1 MVTQHNVLTSPE
13 SPYYAG
19 EMRILILKACVCI
32 SRSGF
37 LQLFI
42 FSQPG
47 ITDKGQGGLG
57 VGRGGWSLFQQAAD
71 EIGIKMAFIFLGFL
85 GFENLLHQCGRQQNE
100 LKKKKKKTT
109 T

>member
-1 MVTQHNVLTSPE
+1 MVTQQNVLTSPE
-13 SPYYAG
+13 SPYYAS
-19 EMRILILKACVCI
+19 EMRIFILKACVCI

-47 ITDKGQGGLG
+47 ITDKGQGGG
-57 VGRGGWSLFQQAAD
+57 EGGGGWSLFQQASD

-85 GFENLLHQCGRQQNE
+85 GFLGFENLLH
-100 LKKKKKKTT
+100 
-109 T
+109 